1 MRTMLFID
9 QQNCEIKLLANYR
22 FDSRTWQDAPKGQI
36 RIARFQNIFWPEL
49 QQGYYGD
56 IYMKRFIR
64 KWKCVAMENSQQK
77 KARLLA
83 ESYLGM
89 KLCED
94 VLSIITQY
102 L

>member
-1 MRTMLFID
+1 MRTMLYID

-22 FDSRTWQDAPKGQI
+22 FDSRTWQDAPKGHI
-36 RIARFQNIFWPEL
+36 RIARFKNIFWPEL

-64 KWKCVAMENSQQK
+64 KWKRVTMERK
-77 KARLLA
+77 KGRLLA
-83 ESYLGM
+83 ETYLGT
-89 KLCED
+89 KLCQD
-94 VLSIITQY
+94 VVSCIIEF

>member
-1 MRTMLFID
+1 MRTMLYID
-9 QQNCEIKLLANYR
+9 QQDCEKKLLANFR
-22 FDSRTWQDAPKGQI
+22 LDSHSWQDAPKGQI

-64 KWKCVAMENSQQK
+64 KWKRVTMERK
-77 KARLLA
+77 EGRHLA
-83 ESYLGM
+83 ETYLGK
-89 KLCED
+89 KLCHD
-94 VLSIITQY
+94 VVSSIIEF